1 LELAK
6 DVLTVA
12 ILGIRG
18 NKFMR
23 ESIFSVAR
31 INFLSVRHREA
42 LEKKI
47 KNSNTRDFR

>member
-1 LELAK
+1 ME
-6 DVLTVA
+6 DGSTGVA

-42 LEKKI
+42 LEKKN
-47 KNSNTRDFR
+47 KKFEH